1 MHRVPLTKLFQ
12 VMSDYWKL
20 FLWWHLWIF
29 QVHLRSLWIFLPQ
42 VVILDLI
49 TLVYSND
56 IWTYIPIWTCMCQH
70 NPDWSTKESW
80 SLFSI
85 ETDFNLSREWNV
97 SGRIEL
103 IGFDST
109 WIWTM
114 WTREF
119 KKPGWSSMKLLP
131 ERVKSFKGFKLK
143 LKILSADQISENES
157 ESELKSSI
165 SKPTSRT
172 GSNWT
177 ASNALNTH
185 YLDEIS
191 LPKIITE
198 LVTTIV
204 TIVTFTNLDYSNK
217 KQIIPFSYY

>member
-1 MHRVPLTKLFQ
+1 MHRFPLTKLFQ

-20 FLWWHLWIF
+20 FWDDTFEPYHSFEVIF
-29 QVHLRSLWIFLPQ
+29 A
-42 VVILDLI
+42 LI
-49 TLVYSND
+49 TLVHWND

-85 ETDFNLSREWNV
+85 ETDSNLSREWNV

-131 ERVKSFKGFKLK
+131 ERVKSFKGFEM
-143 LKILSADQISENES
+143 ILIDCYSQPIKSMRVSHQS
-157 ESELKSSI
+157 ES
-165 SKPTSRT
+165 
-172 GSNWT
+172 GS
-177 ASNALNTH
+177 
-185 YLDEIS
+185 
-191 LPKIITE
+191 
-198 LVTTIV
+198 
-204 TIVTFTNLDYSNK
+204 
-217 KQIIPFSYY
+217 

>member
-20 FLWWHLWIF
+20 FCDDTCE
-29 QVHLRSLWIFLPQ
+29 SLKFIWGHSEFFPQ
-42 VVILDLI
+42 EVILALI

-56 IWTYIPIWTCMCQH
+56 IWTYIPLWTCMCQH

-85 ETDFNLSREWNV
+85 ETDSNLSREWNV

-103 IGFDST
+103 IGLDST
-109 WIWTM
+109 WIWTI

-131 ERVKSFKGFKLK
+131 ERVKSFKGFKMT
-143 LKILSADQISENES
+143 LKILSANQISDNRLKNES

-198 LVTTIV
+198 LVTPIV

-217 KQIIPFSYY
+217 K

>member
-1 MHRVPLTKLFQ
+1 
-12 VMSDYWKL
+12 
-20 FLWWHLWIF
+20 
-29 QVHLRSLWIFLPQ
+29 
-42 VVILDLI
+42 
-49 TLVYSND
+49 
-56 IWTYIPIWTCMCQH
+56 MCQH

-85 ETDFNLSREWNV
+85 ETDSNLSREWNV

-131 ERVKSFKGFKLK
+131 ERVKSFKGFEML
-143 LKILSADQISENES
+143 LIDRYSQPIRSIRVSHQS
-157 ESELKSSI
+157 ESGLSI

-198 LVTTIV
+198 LVTPIV